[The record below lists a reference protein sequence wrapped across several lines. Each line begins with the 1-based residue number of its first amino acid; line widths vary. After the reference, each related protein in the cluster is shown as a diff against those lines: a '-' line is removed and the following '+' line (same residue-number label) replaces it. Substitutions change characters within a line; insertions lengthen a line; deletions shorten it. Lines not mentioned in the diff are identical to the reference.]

1 MTTTAI
7 QEKWNNRYRDSDAVL
22 PEPVWVL
29 KQYDHLLPA
38 GGMALDLAC
47 GLGGNAIFLAQA
59 GFAVNAWDISDVAVR
74 TLQNFSLS
82 RRLMIDAVTRDV
94 EREPPAPLSQ
104 DVIVVSY
111 FLHRPL
117 FASLAAALRPGGLIY
132 YQTFSVDRPEGAPG
146 PRNPDFLLQRNE
158 LLRAFSSLDVFAFH
172 DEGSLGDGV
181 KGLRGESAIVAQ
193 KRP

>member
-1 MTTTAI
+1 MTTAI
-7 QEKWNNRYRDSDAVL
+7 QEKWNERYRGSDAVV
-22 PEPVWVL
+22 PQPVWVL
-29 KQYDHLLPA
+29 QHYDYLLPPA
-38 GGMALDLAC
+38 GVALDLAC

-111 FLHRPL
+111 FMHRPL
-117 FASLAAALRPGGLIY
+117 FAPLVAALRPGGMIY
-132 YQTFSVDRPEGAPG
+132 YQTFSIDRPEGAPG
-146 PRNPDFLLQRNE
+146 PRNPEFLLQRNE
-158 LLRAFSSLDVFAFH
+158 LLRAFSSLDVLAFH
-172 DEGSLGDGV
+172 DEGLLGNAD
-181 KGLRGESAIVAQ
+181 KGLPGESAIVAR